1 MKKLSIILLLFP
13 VISFAQWKGNS
24 DGDNQKSNMIKYY
37 IESYVNQDY
46 SQLER
51 IISDDA
57 SIRYNEIEMNK
68 NTLKEA

>member
-46 SQLER
+46 SQL
-51 IISDDA
+51 
-57 SIRYNEIEMNK
+57 
-68 NTLKEA
+68 